1 MIMKF
6 VQFIS
11 IWPYFLTSVAFLV
24 IASLLSSTQKFYRDL
39 LDIDFTLNRFKSIDG
54 LRGFLA
60 LAVYFHHAIISY
72 FYYKTGQWELPPSK
86 FYSLLGQFGVAL
98 FFMITAFLFWLK
110 GSNAKSHLSAQQ
122 FFWARLMRLSPM
134 YLISVFLVIAVS
146 FFETDFKLQEPI
158 LRIGKELLTWSSF
171 GFLIPMDINQFSET
185 TIINSVY
192 WSLAYEW
199 CFYLML
205 PLILIFSRG
214 IAFVSFIVIVS
225 SLIYCFSV
233 RQVEWN
239 FVCGIIAA
247 VIVKNDRMKY
257 SIWDKWP
264 VSLIILLS
272 FYAFFK
278 EFSSG
283 YGGWQ
288 SITLLI
294 AFTCIAKGNS
304 VFGILTCRAARFL
317 GSISYSIYLIHCIIL
332 FVFLKTLN
340 NVHPIVL
347 FTPVEYWTA
356 VATCGVLVIFV
367 CSFTYRVVEHTS
379 MRFSLPKWLGTR
391 AANLMFSQPVIINV
405 PESSKLK

>member
-1 MIMKF
+1 MEF
-6 VQFIS
+6 VQVTS
-11 IWPYFLTSVAFLV
+11 IWPYFLTSAAFLV

-39 LDIDFTLNRFKSIDG
+39 LDVDLTSNRFKSIDG

-86 FYSLLGQFGVAL
+86 FYLLLGQFGVAL

-122 FFWARLMRLSPM
+122 FLWARLMRLSPM
-134 YLISVFLVIAVS
+134 YLISVSLVIAIS

-199 CFYLML
+199 CFYLIL

-214 IAFVSFIVIVS
+214 MAFILLITIVS
-225 SLIYCFSV
+225 LLIFCFSV

-239 FVCGIIAA
+239 FLCGILAA
-247 VIVKNDRMKY
+247 EIVKNDRIKY
-257 SIWDKWP
+257 HIWYKWP

-272 FYAFFK
+272 FCVFFT
-278 EFSSG
+278 EFPSG

-340 NVHPIVL
+340 NVQPIVL
-347 FTPVEYWTA
+347 LTPVEYWTV
-356 VATCGVLVIFV
+356 VATCGALVIFV
-367 CSFTYRVVEHTS
+367 CSFSYRFIEHTS
-379 MRFSLPKWLGTR
+379 MRFSLPKWLDTR
-391 AANLMFSQPVIINV
+391 TEKLIFVQPVITDV
-405 PESSKLK
+405 HESSKVK